1 MTPQPVDIA
10 AFTPLPSSSPNWGQ
24 RVLCHMIFWRFHEAE
39 RLASSFPRRTFLPRI
54 INLHPRKVTTLE
66 CGVIAVMY
74 PQDGETGM
82 RRSHSSLERTSSDM
96 SELVI

>member
-1 MTPQPVDIA
+1 MTPQRVDIA
-10 AFTPLPSSSPNWGQ
+10 AFAPLYSSSPNWGEGA
-24 RVLCHMIFWRFHEAE
+24 CHMILWRFHDPE
-39 RLASSFPRRTFLPRI
+39 RLTSSFPRRNLLPRI

-66 CGVIAVMY
+66 CGVTAVMY
-74 PQDGETGM
+74 PQDGETGI